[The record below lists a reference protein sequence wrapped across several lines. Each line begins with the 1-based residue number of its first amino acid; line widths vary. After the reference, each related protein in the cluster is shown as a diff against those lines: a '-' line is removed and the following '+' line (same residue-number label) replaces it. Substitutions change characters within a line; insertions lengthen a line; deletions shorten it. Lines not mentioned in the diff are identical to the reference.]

1 MLTNTLLTPYLG
13 VGLAAMVAAKK
24 GLKQVYVQEVDDIV
38 PHTRSNL
45 QRNNCHDITVISALW
60 GNNLLKECA
69 KLDILSKFDMIIMA
83 DVLYHEE
90 HMPELMESILH
101 SMSSSC
107 KIVICYEQR
116 RKDLNKLFFD
126 ELIARL
132 SAYSTESWQYSVT
145 KWMVYRYAIEQDNED
160 LSTANDTDAKRT
172 VQFYLHVID
181 VSSTAAGSARGTEE

>member
-1 MLTNTLLTPYLG
+1 MLTNTLLAPYLG
-13 VGLAAMVAAKK
+13 VGLAAMVASKK
-24 GLKQVYVQEVDDIV
+24 GLKQVYVQEVDNIV

-45 QRNNCHDITVISALW
+45 QRNNCLDITVISAFW
-60 GNNLLKECA
+60 GNDLLNECE
-69 KLDILSKFDMIIMA
+69 KLDILSTFDMIIMA

-90 HMPELMESILH
+90 HMPELMESILR
-101 SMSSSC
+101 SMSPSC

-126 ELIARL
+126 DLLARL
-132 SAYSTESWQYSVT
+132 STYSTESCQYSVT

-172 VQFYLHVID
+172 VQFYMHIID
-181 VSSTAAGSARGTEE
+181 VSSTAPGRARVSE